1 MAFGESSGEAS
12 RDGVGPSSLRRLAL
26 GACGEGLGMAARP
39 AASLT
44 SSDSSSTWTGW
55 VGCTNVNAGFVD
67 GGAAPELVLVGAG
80 PPTSAAGGME
90 TATRVPLAYAIAIAA
105 HSTATVP
112 VTGPAHA
119 LMRCVST
126 R

>member
-1 MAFGESSGEAS
+1 
-12 RDGVGPSSLRRLAL
+12 
-26 GACGEGLGMAARP
+26 MAAGP
-39 AASLT
+39 AVSLT

-55 VGCTNVNAGFVD
+55 VGCTNVNASCCS
-67 GGAAPELVLVGAG
+67 GAAALEPVPVGAG
-80 PPTSAAGGME
+80 PPILAAAGID

-105 HSTATVP
+105 QSTATVP

-119 LMRCVST
+119 LMRCVIT